1 MQDYSKLYPSRF
13 RTTRQTSKLKQIRK
27 LLLSGLPP
35 EVMLLLIAAVV
46 LPKEIADI
54 FRKQ

>member
-13 RTTRQTSKLKQIRK
+13 RTVAKTSKLTQIRK

-46 LPKEIADI
+46 LPTDFLTALK
-54 FRKQ
+54 R